1 MSEYKDTLNLPE
13 TGFPMRGD
21 LAKREPEMLQRW
33 YQEDLYGA
41 IRQAKKGKN
50 LSYYTMALL
59 MPTVIFILATL

>member
-41 IRQAKKGKN
+41 IRQAKKAK
-50 LSYYTMALL
+50 
-59 MPTVIFILATL
+59 IFRITRWPSLRQR